1 MDMLILNRKE
11 IPIFKSR
18 SQIRFTDFGSRFTRR
33 YYGGLIRRLSGGLIR
48 RLSGGLSRRFYGG
61 LF

>member
-1 MDMLILNRKE
+1 MLILNRKE
-11 IPIFKSR
+11 ISIFKSS

-33 YYGGLIRRLSGGLIR
+33 YYGGLIRRLSGGL
-48 RLSGGLSRRFYGG
+48 SRRFYGG